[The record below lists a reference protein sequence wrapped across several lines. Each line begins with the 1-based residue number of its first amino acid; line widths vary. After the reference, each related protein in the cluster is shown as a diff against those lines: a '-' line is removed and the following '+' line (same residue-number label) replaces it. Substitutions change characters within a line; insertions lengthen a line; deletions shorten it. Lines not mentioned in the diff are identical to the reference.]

1 MLQRRRA
8 ARAQHVEEM
17 DGGRFEKLCRDCGLV
32 DRKAVTSTEVDLA
45 FARAKAKGARR
56 LSFERFLDAL
66 ALLAERKG
74 ASLAELAAAVLA
86 ARGPCVTGTR
96 ADYVKFH
103 DDKAR
108 ARAPRRAAPGRTGS
122 SFASLRVCLQATGW
136 SSMSAVLD
144 RRAASTPRGPHSRD
158 RVGLG

>member
-1 MLQRRRA
+1 MLLQGYPALSLYPTLCCRSADARR

-108 ARAPRRAAPGRTGS
+108 ARIPRRAHPGRSANKLHVSAGMPPGTG
-122 SFASLRVCLQATGW
+122 LVENE
-136 SSMSAVLD
+136 
-144 RRAASTPRGPHSRD
+144 RD
-158 RVGLG
+158 G